1 MDVATPENAAIVS
14 GIITIRNVSTRKCV
28 LPNTG
33 GPGVIMYYLLG
44 VIVLLVVAG
53 GLFYKLLVVLVYFKI
68 Q

>member
-1 MDVATPENAAIVS
+1 M
-14 GIITIRNVSTRKCV
+14 

-53 GLFYKLLVVLVYFKI
+53 GLFYKFNLYS
-68 Q
+68 